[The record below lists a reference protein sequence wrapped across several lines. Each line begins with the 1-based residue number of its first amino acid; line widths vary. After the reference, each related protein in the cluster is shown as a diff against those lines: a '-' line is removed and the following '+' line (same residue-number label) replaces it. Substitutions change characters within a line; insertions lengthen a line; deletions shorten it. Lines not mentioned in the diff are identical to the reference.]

1 MHETISTNPERDATL
16 SYSQGVVVRDEKRT
30 LYISGQIGVDG
41 EGAVDPDFSA
51 QARQAWKNLVAVLAG
66 AGMNVKDIVKVTAF
80 LTDRADYAAY
90 AKVRAEF
97 LGDHKP
103 ASTLLV
109 VSALALS
116 EWKVEVEAVAAR
128 A

>member
-1 MHETISTNPERDATL
+1 MS
-16 SYSQGVVVRDEKRT
+16 
-30 LYISGQIGVDG
+30 
-41 EGAVDPDFSA
+41 
-51 QARQAWKNLVAVLAG
+51 
-66 AGMNVKDIVKVTAF
+66 DIVKVTAF

-116 EWKVEVEAVAAR
+116 EWKVEVEAVAAS

>member
-30 LYISGQIGVDG
+30 LYISGQIGADG

-51 QARQAWKNLVAVLAG
+51 QARQAWKNLIAVLAG
-66 AGMNVKDIVKVTAF
+66 AGMSVKDIVKVTAF

-116 EWKVEVEAVAAR
+116 EWKVEVEAIAAR